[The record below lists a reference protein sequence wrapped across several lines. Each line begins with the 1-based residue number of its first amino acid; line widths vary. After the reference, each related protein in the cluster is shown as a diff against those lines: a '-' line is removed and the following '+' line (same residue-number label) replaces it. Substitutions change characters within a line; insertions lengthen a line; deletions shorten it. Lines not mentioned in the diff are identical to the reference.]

1 MTKKAALL
9 RGCAAFLFFPNGP
22 PIVSRS
28 SIGVFEFEE
37 AGVRH
42 AVD

>member
-9 RGCAAFLFFPNGP
+9 RGLLFFSNGP

-42 AVD
+42 AIA